1 MTSLN
6 LVEGLPKYE
15 KINEAKA
22 IAEALRTMK
31 RGLDGKRERHLQI
44 RTFTAKNK
52 AHFMKLLERKT
63 DYLHISAHGD
73 RVDGETCLFI
83 TRNAT
88 ITTKDIAKLK
98 VKAKIVF
105 MNACLTS
112 RKDIANAFFKAGVDN
127 TLYFIAPHQ
136 EVSFDEAFLVSLL
149 FYRKAFLQRTP
160 LSDSKQI
167 FKALEYAYKLKD
179 ITTKYWFWQSNN
191 AN

>member
-1 MTSLN
+1 
-6 LVEGLPKYE
+6 
-15 KINEAKA
+15 
-22 IAEALRTMK
+22 
-31 RGLDGKRERHLQI
+31 
-44 RTFTAKNK
+44 
-52 AHFMKLLERKT
+52 
-63 DYLHISAHGD
+63 
-73 RVDGETCLFI
+73 
-83 TRNAT
+83 
-88 ITTKDIAKLK
+88 
-98 VKAKIVF
+98 

-179 ITTKYWFWQSNN
+179 INTKYWFWQSNH